1 MATSELRGAEIFA
14 GDLVRGLS
22 RSTEDQ
28 MVAILRGSAGPAAQF
43 DAPWAALGGNGS
55 SLPGL
60 RMHLGALRG
69 LRTLVRRWRP
79 DVIQAHGGEPLKYA
93 VAATRAAPRVP
104 VVYRR
109 IGAAPRRLAR
119 RIPRAAYG
127 ALIRRAS
134 RVIAVAE
141 AVRQETVD
149 TFRVSPLRVVTIP
162 NGVDPRRMMPTK
174 SREEIRRALG
184 IASRSGVLV
193 SLGALTWE
201 KDPLAHLDVS
211 TRVARERSDVV
222 HLVIGGGPMLQSVQT
237 AIDERGL
244 RGRVLLVGPRRDVP
258 DLLAA
263 GDVLVFASRSD
274 GMEGMPASVIEAGM
288 AGLPVAAYSVAGV
301 SEVVADQQTGLL
313 VKPGDVAGLARG
325 AAALLGDPRRR
336 RRMAAAA
343 RARCGE
349 LFDIQRIAPRYLEIY
364 REVAGE

>member
-1 MATSELRGAEIFA
+1 MATSELRGAEMFA

-22 RSTEDQ
+22 ASTEDQ

-60 RMHLGALRG
+60 RMHLGALWR
-69 LRTLVRRWRP
+69 LRALVRRWRP

-93 VAATRAAPRVP
+93 VSATRAAPRVP

-119 RIPRAAYG
+119 GAPRAAYG

-134 RVIAVAE
+134 RVVAVAE

-149 TFRVSPLRVVTIP
+149 IFRLSPARVVTIP
-162 NGVDPRRMMPTK
+162 NGVDPQRMKPTT
-174 SREEIRRALG
+174 SREETRRALG
-184 IASRSGVLV
+184 IEPNRAVLV

-222 HLVIGGGPMLQSVQT
+222 HLVIGGGPMHQAIQT

-244 RGRVLLVGPRRDVP
+244 RGRVLLVGPRKDVP

-301 SEVVADQQTGLL
+301 SEVVADRETGLL
-313 VKPGDVAGLARG
+313 VQPGDVAGLARSATAILGDPALLQRMG
-325 AAALLGDPRRR
+325 AAARS
-336 RRMAAAA
+336 
-343 RARCGE
+343 RCSE
-349 LFDIQRIAPRYLEIY
+349 LFDIRRIAPRYLEVY
-364 REVAGE
+364 REVAGR